1 MFYSRRA
8 NVTDIPP
15 PVDFSQP
22 EPDPLHVQLA
32 KQIIS
37 TVPVS
42 LGNAT
47 GIKVINNR
55 VICETESGIPMIVP
69 QRHFP

>member
-1 MFYSRRA
+1 M
-8 NVTDIPP
+8 TDIP

-22 EPDPLHVQLA
+22 EPDPLHVQ
-32 KQIIS
+32 QVIS